1 MISKFLNAF
10 FLKNVG
16 IVYLIRE
23 NNESN
28 NYKIGS
34 TKHNDISKRIRGLQ
48 TGNPNELLLVKS
60 FNTNEQFKLEH
71 MLHRHYKF
79 KRGNGEWFVFDEDD
93 VKCFEDVCKKY
104 QRVIDSLSDNPFW

>member
-1 MISKFLNAF
+1 M
-10 FLKNVG
+10 G

-34 TKHNDISKRIRGLQ
+34 TKHDDISKRIKGLQ
-48 TGNPNELLLVKS
+48 TGNPNELILVKS
-60 FNTNEQFKLEH
+60 FNTKNQFKLEH

-79 KRGNGEWFVFDEDD
+79 KRENGEWFILNEDD
-93 VKCFEDVCKKY
+93 VNSFGDVCEKY
-104 QRVIDSLSDNPFW
+104 QRVINSLEDNPFW